1 MIASF
6 PLMMW
11 LGMASQMVK
20 AQGYVHNQ
28 MKYLSIENCPA
39 SVLNVTS
46 HLNADENEVAFLD
59 GFASFII
66 FKLINKRRLNIFVSV
81 L

>member
-1 MIASF
+1 
-6 PLMMW
+6 MMW

-39 SVLNVTS
+39 SVLNATS
-46 HLNADENEVAFLD
+46 YLNADENEVAFLD
-59 GFASFII
+59 GYILLLLSFF